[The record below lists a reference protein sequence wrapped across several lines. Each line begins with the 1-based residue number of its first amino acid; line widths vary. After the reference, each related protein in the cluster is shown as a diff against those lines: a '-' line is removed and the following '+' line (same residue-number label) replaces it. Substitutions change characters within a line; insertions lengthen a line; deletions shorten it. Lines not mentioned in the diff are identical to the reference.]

1 VHLRRLKAEAEQRR
15 RRNLAAIQTIFDN
28 ASSSFSHAA
37 QNPKQIFIFIGYLT
51 LLAVAMYTAREAT
64 RLLRILIESAIGK
77 PKLIRETTR
86 RSLHYTF
93 ISLVADKMLL
103 SSLWDAIRGGYK
115 EKKTCKDYFDDLV
128 LPEELKHRVVILA
141 KSASQARRHNAPHR
155 HILLYGPPGTG
166 KTMVARKFS
175 ECVGMDYALMS
186 GGDVGPLGSD
196 AVTQIHT
203 LFSWAKVSPRGVLL
217 FIDEAEAFLASR
229 SKNLLTGE
237 NAHNALNALLYN
249 TGGERRD
256 FMLVLATNR
265 ADDLDPAVL
274 DRCDE
279 SLQFSLP
286 NDECR
291 SSLLMQYFNSYVR
304 DSAEQHNQQEQSIYS
319 RTKSFFTRKEPFL
332 FEINSDVM
340 DCTHLRTVVKETA
353 GFSGREIGKMMV
365 ALQSALHSS
374 EDGKINKRDVN
385 NILNIKTKE
394 HAEKMKM
401 VCSHTILEPGF
412 TNSSELHSVSDR
424 LRR

>member
-166 KTMVARKFS
+166 KVSSRMVIF
-175 ECVGMDYALMS
+175 
-186 GGDVGPLGSD
+186 
-196 AVTQIHT
+196 
-203 LFSWAKVSPRGVLL
+203 
-217 FIDEAEAFLASR
+217 
-229 SKNLLTGE
+229 
-237 NAHNALNALLYN
+237 HN
-249 TGGERRD
+249 
-256 FMLVLATNR
+256 
-265 ADDLDPAVL
+265 
-274 DRCDE
+274 
-279 SLQFSLP
+279 
-286 NDECR
+286 
-291 SSLLMQYFNSYVR
+291 
-304 DSAEQHNQQEQSIYS
+304 
-319 RTKSFFTRKEPFL
+319 
-332 FEINSDVM
+332 
-340 DCTHLRTVVKETA
+340 
-353 GFSGREIGKMMV
+353 
-365 ALQSALHSS
+365 
-374 EDGKINKRDVN
+374 
-385 NILNIKTKE
+385 
-394 HAEKMKM
+394 
-401 VCSHTILEPGF
+401 
-412 TNSSELHSVSDR
+412 
-424 LRR
+424 